1 MNSGKVMVVTGGGRG
16 IGAAISR
23 SASRHHYRVCV
34 NYRSDGSTA
43 DKLVTALREEGA
55 DAIAVQADVSQHDEV
70 RRLFAAVEDH
80 FGRLDV
86 LVNNAAIVGGVND
99 VCAVEAA
106 DLERIFAI
114 NVFSQ
119 FYCAAEA
126 IRRMA
131 LSRGGAGG
139 VIVNMSSVSAR
150 LGGLPRE
157 TQYAATKGAIDS
169 YTIALAREVGSDGIR
184 VNAIR
189 PGLVETSIH
198 DAHGGADTLRLLA
211 PSIPLGRVGAPLEI
225 AEAVLWLAS
234 DAASYVHGAIID
246 VSGGR

>member
-1 MNSGKVMVVTGGGRG
+1 MTCGKVMVVTGGSRG
-16 IGAAISR
+16 IGAAVAR
-23 SASRHHYRVCV
+23 LASRRAYRVCV
-34 NYRSDGSTA
+34 NYRSDAGA
-43 DKLVTALREEGA
+43 AEQLVTAIRQEGGA
-55 DAIAVQADVSQHDEV
+55 AVAVQADVSCQDEV
-70 RRLFAAVEDH
+70 RRLFAAVDDH

-86 LVNNAAIVGGVND
+86 LVNNAGVVGGVKD
-99 VCAVEAA
+99 ACEVAA
-106 DLERIFAI
+106 AELESIFAT

-119 FYCAAEA
+119 FYCSAEA

-131 LSRGGAGG
+131 RSRGGAGG

-157 TQYAATKGAIDS
+157 AHYAATKGATDS

-189 PGLVETSIH
+189 PGVIETSIH
-198 DAHGGADTLRLLA
+198 EIHGGAETMRQVA
-211 PSIPLGRVGAPLEI
+211 PTIPLGRVGAPREV

-234 DAASYVHGAIID
+234 DAASYVHGAVID

>member
-1 MNSGKVMVVTGGGRG
+1 MKSSKVMAVTGGSRG

-23 SASRHHYRVCV
+23 LASQQDYRICV
-34 NYRSDGSTA
+34 NYRSDARTA
-43 DKLVTALREEGA
+43 NELVTAIRGQGA
-55 DAIAVQADVSQHDEV
+55 DAIAVQADVSRQDEV
-70 RRLFAAVEDH
+70 ARLFAAIDGH

-86 LVNNAAIVGGVND
+86 LVNNAGIVGGVKD
-99 VCAVEAA
+99 AAGVEAA

-131 LSRGGAGG
+131 RSRGGAGG

-157 TQYAATKGAIDS
+157 THYAATKGATDS

-189 PGLVETSIH
+189 PGLVDTSIH
-198 DAHGGADTLRLLA
+198 DAHGGADTLRQLA
-211 PSIPLGRVGAPLEI
+211 PSVPLGRVGAPREI
-225 AEAVLWLAS
+225 ADAVLWLAS